1 MVTIMLNALSQT
13 TRLGG
18 STSTGVYDDG
28 ELEGLLGKAASEAPR
43 EDRGTQFLSPEMLAR
58 VLAGETISPNLRSAG
73 RESQP

>member
-1 MVTIMLNALSQT
+1 MITTTLNALHQT

-28 ELEGLLGKAASEAPR
+28 ELEGLLSKAATEAPR
-43 EDRGTQFLSPEMLAR
+43 EDRGTQFLSPDMLAQI
-58 VLAGETISPNLRSAG
+58 LAGETIAPNVRSAG